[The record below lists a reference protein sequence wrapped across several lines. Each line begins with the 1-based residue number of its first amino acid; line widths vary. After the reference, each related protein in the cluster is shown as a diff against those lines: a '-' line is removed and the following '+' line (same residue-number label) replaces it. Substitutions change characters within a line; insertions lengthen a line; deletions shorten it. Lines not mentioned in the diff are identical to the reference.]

1 MGFRNISLWLV
12 LIKKDTTLAESLIV
26 QNEEKSDTEKK
37 IKENKVK
44 DKKEEKEEKK
54 ALTVEEKEEKKA
66 HIVEEKEEKKAD
78 TVEERGDK
86 KADTVEETNE
96 RGRKKESSDGEG
108 LLFVNFIKILKLFIQ
123 FI

>member
-1 MGFRNISLWLV
+1 MDN
-12 LIKKDTTLAESLIV
+12 TLAESLIV

-44 DKKEEKEEKK
+44 DKKEKKEK
-54 ALTVEEKEEKKA
+54 
-66 HIVEEKEEKKAD
+66 KKAD

-123 FI
+123 FV